1 MDAIA
6 SEVPGYVSYQEL
18 AKNPGKIRA
27 LQETSSTTNRTQLNL
42 ISQTKTDGLAILSG
56 KSLYTS
62 WNGASIRA
70 EDADK
75 LGRELFMLVHP
86 NDAEPL
92 GIKSGDTAI
101 IDVNDNEL
109 HIPVQ
114 FDDGIASGSV
124 YIPQYYDG
132 GALMRILPLEM
143 NFPVKAKLK
152 LPQSI

>member
-1 MDAIA
+1 MIA
-6 SEVPGYVSYQEL
+6 SEIPGYVSYDEL
-18 AKNPGKIRA
+18 AKNPGKTRA
-27 LQETSSTTNRTQLNL
+27 LRDVSSTTNKTQLNL
-42 ISQTKTDGLAILSG
+42 ISQTKSDGLTILSG

-70 EDADK
+70 EDADR

-86 NDAEPL
+86 NDAESL

-101 IDVNDNEL
+101 LDVNDNEL

-114 FDDGIASGSV
+114 FDDGIPFGSV

-143 NFPVKAKLK
+143 TFPVKAKLK
-152 LPQSI
+152 LLQPI